1 MEPIYLPEF
10 RDIRWRWIAYGASS
24 LVLLGTVFAF
34 TQQVERKQ
42 DVRCEIV
49 SPAEIK
55 VQGES
60 GLISSI
66 YVQPPARVEAGQPL
80 FRLERDLSLA
90 HDGMRRDAF
99 DVQVRDEA
107 RRAADARYTQQRIDL
122 DAQLAT
128 ARANEAS
135 RRAELAQLDVQG
147 AQNGQI
153 VAESQ
158 RKLARLESVSDYV
171 VADRIEQAREQV
183 HQSRIARADS
193 AARRQQALAAI
204 ADSQNTQTA
213 LAAQREALDASH
225 ARDLQD
231 ADARF
236 EQTRRDATIS
246 APKSGVV
253 TFSRLVQGSTLQPA
267 DIAMVIVTDTS
278 QPLRAELRIPSRRR
292 GFVREGQIVHLKFD
306 AFPYAKFGTYE
317 ARIDSI
323 SRTTVSA
330 ASQSGMPAAAMMEAA
345 AKGDADAEQGDAY
358 IAWVTLRNKT
368 FDYGKQRF
376 DILPGMQA
384 TASIVVER
392 RTIAEWVLEPLFKI
406 VRG

>member
-10 RDIRWRWIAYGASS
+10 RDIRWRWIAYGASA
-24 LVLLGTVFAF
+24 LVVLGTAFAF
-34 TQQVERKQ
+34 TQEVERKQ

-60 GLISSI
+60 GLVSAI

-90 HDGMRRDAF
+90 QGGARRDAF
-99 DVQVRDEA
+99 DAQVREEA
-107 RRAADARYTQQRIDL
+107 RRAADARYTQQRVDL
-122 DAQLAT
+122 NAQLAT
-128 ARANEAS
+128 ARSNEAS
-135 RRAELAQLDVQG
+135 RRAELAELDVQA
-147 AQNGQI
+147 AQNTQLVG
-153 VAESQ
+153 ESE
-158 RKLARLESVSDYV
+158 RKLARLTTVSDYV
-171 VADRIEQAREQV
+171 TADRIEQARADL
-183 HQSRIARADS
+183 HQSRIARAET
-193 AARRQQALAAI
+193 AARRQQTLATL
-204 ADSQNTQTA
+204 ADLRNAQTA
-213 LAAQREALDASH
+213 LTAQLTELDASH

-246 APKSGVV
+246 APKRGVV
-253 TFSRLVQGSTLQPA
+253 TFSRLVPGSTLQA
-267 DIAMVIVTDTS
+267 SDIAMVIVTDTS

-292 GFVREGQIVHLKFD
+292 GFVREGQTVHLKFD
-306 AFPYAKFGTYE
+306 AFPYAKFGSYA

-323 SRTTVSA
+323 SRTTVGDAAPAPGMDA
-330 ASQSGMPAAAMMEAA
+330 ASKSGAAA
-345 AKGDADAEQGDAY
+345 ADSGEVY
-358 IAWVTLRNKT
+358 IAWVTLPGNT
-368 FDYGKQRF
+368 FDYGKQRL

-384 TASIVVER
+384 TASIVIER

-406 VRG
+406 MRG